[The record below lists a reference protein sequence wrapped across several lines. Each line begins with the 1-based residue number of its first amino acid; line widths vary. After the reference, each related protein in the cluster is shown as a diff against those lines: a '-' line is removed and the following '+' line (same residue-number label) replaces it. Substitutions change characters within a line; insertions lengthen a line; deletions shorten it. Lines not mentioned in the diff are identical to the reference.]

1 MSNKLIKVSQE
12 MAKTLR
18 RWDPS
23 SLGPYSIERK
33 KGPKYYTAVQDDD
46 GWDNITYYID

>member
-23 SLGPYSIERK
+23 SLGPYSKERK
-33 KGPKYYTAVQDDD
+33 QGPKYFTSVPGDD
-46 GWDNITYYID
+46 GWDTISYYID